1 MSQTTQQRAQA
12 TGVHGESRRGS
23 NGGKARAGR
32 AAEVETTCSACRAR
46 KPADAFKTCQRCR
59 EYGKT
64 RPGREPSR
72 RGDPTP
78 VVRLPMS
85 GWASQFRA
93 LEPGQSPERRDCA
106 NYDRCLASY
115 RGHGDATCPD
125 PCARYVEPARLRAT
139 DYTSP
144 DGQARGAA

>member
-1 MSQTTQQRAQA
+1 MPQRKRERADV

-32 AAEVETTCSACRAR
+32 
-46 KPADAFKTCQRCR
+46 QR
-59 EYGKT
+59 E
-64 RPGREPSR
+64 
-72 RGDPTP
+72 PTP
-78 VVRLPMS
+78 VVRLPLAS

-93 LEPGQSPERRDCA
+93 LEPGQAPERRYCW
-106 NYDRCLASY
+106 NYDRCLAAY

-125 PCARYVEPARLRAT
+125 PGAWYRAPERLRAT

>member
-1 MSQTTQQRAQA
+1 MPQRKRERADV

-32 AAEVETTCSACRAR
+32 RQE
-46 KPADAFKTCQRCR
+46 PA
-59 EYGKT
+59 
-64 RPGREPSR
+64 PI
-72 RGDPTP
+72 
-78 VVRLPMS
+78 VRLPLAS

-93 LEPGQSPERRDCA
+93 LEPGQEPRRRSCG
-106 NYDRCLASY
+106 NYDRCLAAY

-125 PCARYVEPARLRAT
+125 PCARYVEPDRLRAT
-139 DYTSP
+139 DYTSV